1 MELRYRVRRLIL
13 FGRSIRLLICFV
25 TFLPARARKSCE
37 YCNRSSNE
45 TLPSSHLTGP
55 ILHFFRNIT
64 KIRDLG
70 QVLYEERGL
79 LYNAAQNLTDI
90 KLLLTSPTTT
100 GTADH
105 IATQHWTDHIVVN
118 TTKLAWQHLAF
129 NKTSV
134 FLHVLLTRSVSSS
147 ASREVINSKV
157 FSSGEALHGVV
168 GMVKYDKI
176 PRSFRQRYLLSD
188 FGWVNISALE
198 GNTIV

>member
-1 MELRYRVRRLIL
+1 M
-13 FGRSIRLLICFV
+13 S
-25 TFLPARARKSCE
+25 
-37 YCNRSSNE
+37 NHSSNT
-45 TLPSSHLTGP
+45 TLPSSLLIGP
-55 ILHFFRNIT
+55 FLHIVRNIT

-79 LYNAAQNLTDI
+79 LYNAAQNLTEI
-90 KLLLTSPTTT
+90 KLLLNSPTTT
-100 GTADH
+100 ADH
-105 IATQHWTDHIVVN
+105 ITTQHWTDHIVVN
-118 TTKLAWQHLAF
+118 TTKLAWQHLAS

-134 FLHVLLTRSVSSS
+134 FLHVLLARSGGSS

-198 GNTIV
+198 GNTNV

>member
-1 MELRYRVRRLIL
+1 M
-13 FGRSIRLLICFV
+13 S
-25 TFLPARARKSCE
+25 
-37 YCNRSSNE
+37 NRSSNT
-45 TLPSSHLTGP
+45 TLPSSHLTGQ
-55 ILHFFRNIT
+55 FFHLVRNIT

-100 GTADH
+100 ADH

-118 TTKLAWQHLAF
+118 TTKLAWQHLAS

-134 FLHVLLTRSVSSS
+134 FLHVLLTRSGSSS
-147 ASREVINSKV
+147 SSREVINSKV
-157 FSSGEALHGVV
+157 ISSGEALHGVV

-198 GNTIV
+198 GNLLPSSTAHCHISHLQTLCVFLF